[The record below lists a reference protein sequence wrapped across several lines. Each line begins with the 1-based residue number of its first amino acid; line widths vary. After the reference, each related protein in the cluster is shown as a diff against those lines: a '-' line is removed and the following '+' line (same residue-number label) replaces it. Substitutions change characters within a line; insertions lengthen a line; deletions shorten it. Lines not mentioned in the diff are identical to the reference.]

1 MKNIILLLFILPMF
15 CFGQYNRPK
24 RYKPEGTTSPGAII
38 TLAGVSFVT
47 MGFSIRPLYY
57 TDPTIKK
64 PFLRQNHKAPPIIV
78 GVGLTFTGL
87 LTMLA
92 EN

>member
-1 MKNIILLLFILPMF
+1 MKNIILLLLILPMF
-15 CFGQYNRPK
+15 SFGQYNRK
-24 RYKPEGTTSPGAII
+24 KYKQPGEPSKGLII
-38 TLAGVSFVT
+38 ALAGSSFVA
-47 MGFSIRPLYY
+47 MGVSIRPLYY